1 MTPETNLPVV
11 QPPLPGEGRDVP
23 LLPGQAPGHSQG
35 PPGLHHQPLRHAEV
49 EDEDVV
55 WRHHGE
61 AVQCQQVL

>member
-55 WRHHGE
+55 
-61 AVQCQQVL
+61 